1 MSDKMDDYEKALKKK
16 GTVVIKGAGEGKTW
30 KGLSIDVSGSGVIS
44 DEVIR
49 VSGSARLPGGIK
61 AKILHVSGSAS
72 IDGDVIAE
80 EVKVS
85 GSASADGTLEANWL
99 KISGSFKAKG
109 LRGGS
114 AKVSG
119 SCFIDGPVALNGSLR
134 VSGSFKVTEDLS
146 AEKSVVLTG
155 AFTVKGKLKTENMQ
169 VELYRSDCHVHGGIE
184 AADVEVRR
192 HESEISFLGF
202 KIVRHRLR
210 GRLFT
215 PFIKASGRVC
225 LENVV
230 CDDVSGRDI
239 EIGDG
244 CEIKGTI
251 QYSETISIAPT
262 AKVAKRPIKIE
273 HN

>member
-1 MSDKMDDYEKALKKK
+1 MGDKMDAYERALKRKR
-16 GTVVIKGAGEGKTW
+16 TVVIEGAGEGRTW
-30 KGLSIDVSGSGVIS
+30 KGLSIDVSGSGIIS

-72 IDGDVIAE
+72 IDGDVVAE

-85 GSASADGTLEANWL
+85 GSASADGVLEAGWL
-99 KISGSFKAKG
+99 KISGSFKARG
-109 LRGGS
+109 LKGGS

-119 SCFIDGPVALNGSLR
+119 SCLVDGTVALSGSLR
-134 VSGSFKVTEDLS
+134 ASGSLKVMEDLS
-146 AEKSVVLTG
+146 ADESVVFQG
-155 AFTVKGKLKTENMQ
+155 AFNVNGKLKTKNLQ
-169 VELYRSDCHVHGGIE
+169 VELHRSDCYVHGGIE
-184 AADVEVRR
+184 ATNVEVRR

-215 PFIKASGRVC
+215 PFVKASEKVC

-230 CDDVSGRDI
+230 CDDVSGKDI

-251 QYSETISIAPT
+251 QYSETVSIAPT

-273 HN
+273 HT